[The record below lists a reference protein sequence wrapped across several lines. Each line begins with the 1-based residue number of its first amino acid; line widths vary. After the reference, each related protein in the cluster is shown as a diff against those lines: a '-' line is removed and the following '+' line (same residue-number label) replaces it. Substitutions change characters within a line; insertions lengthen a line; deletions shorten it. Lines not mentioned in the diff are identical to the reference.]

1 MSEQHRNGST
11 SMNADSAPR
20 TTTRADRDDT
30 AARDTAARDTFGGL
44 NIGAAFFG
52 WLVAVSVTVLL
63 TAIVAAVLSAVGSQV
78 SITQSDAQR
87 SAGTI
92 GIAAGIALLVVLA
105 VSYYTGG
112 YVAGRMSRY
121 DGRRQ
126 GLGVWVIGVVLTL
139 VAIALG
145 ALFGSQYDILDR
157 VNLPHVPV
165 STDQV
170 GLGALITAIAVVLLT
185 LVAAM
190 LGGLVG
196 HRYHDRVDRAAHLVD

>member
-1 MSEQHRNGST
+1 MTEQRNDGST
-11 SMNADSAPR
+11 SMGA
-20 TTTRADRDDT
+20 TTRAGARLQRDDA
-30 AARDTAARDTFGGL
+30 AARDAFGGL

-63 TAIVAAVLSAVGSQV
+63 TAIIGAVLSAVGSQV

-92 GIAAGIALLVVLA
+92 GIAAGVVLLVVLA
-105 VSYYTGG
+105 VAYYTGG
-112 YVAGRMSRY
+112 YVAGRMSRFN
-121 DGRRQ
+121 GPRQ
-126 GLGVWVIGVVLTL
+126 GLGVWLVGVVLTA
-139 VAIALG
+139 VAVALG

-157 VNLPHVPV
+157 ANLPHIPI

-170 GLGALITAIAVVLLT
+170 GLGALITAIAVVLVT
-185 LVAAM
+185 LLSAM